1 MPSTSLRDI
10 SYDPDSR
17 TLDVTFISSG
27 RRYRYFAV
35 EPEEY
40 EALKRVYSK
49 RQLVQSPHQ
58 AHPRLRA
65 AVARV
70 GEAPGLRP
78 ISATVA
84 KLYTRPV
91 TPGIT
96 FPKKAA
102 KPGKCSAL
110 RRRLSVT

>member
-17 TLDVTFISSG
+17 ALDVTFISSG

-49 RQLVQSPHQ
+49 GSWFNRHIKPTHDFELLLH
-58 AHPRLRA
+58 
-65 AVARV
+65 
-70 GEAPGLRP
+70 
-78 ISATVA
+78 
-84 KLYTRPV
+84 
-91 TPGIT
+91 
-96 FPKKAA
+96 
-102 KPGKCSAL
+102 KPGK
-110 RRRLSVT
+110 RLA